1 MNVFPRPYL
10 LRRVVLA
17 GKHCVRRMKNEM
29 ERVTNL
35 FLVSLAACMNLPYL
49 EGREIIEKRKKDHL
63 LSTFSIL
70 GALVCMLTYF
80 L

>member
-1 MNVFPRPYL
+1 MRVNVFPRPYL

-49 EGREIIEKRKKDHL
+49 EGREIIEKRKIFRSC
-63 LSTFSIL
+63 LSKQE
-70 GALVCMLTYF
+70 
-80 L
+80 

>member
-1 MNVFPRPYL
+1 
-10 LRRVVLA
+10 
-17 GKHCVRRMKNEM
+17 MK
-29 ERVTNL
+29 RVTNL

-49 EGREIIEKRKKDHL
+49 EGREIIEKRKRDHL